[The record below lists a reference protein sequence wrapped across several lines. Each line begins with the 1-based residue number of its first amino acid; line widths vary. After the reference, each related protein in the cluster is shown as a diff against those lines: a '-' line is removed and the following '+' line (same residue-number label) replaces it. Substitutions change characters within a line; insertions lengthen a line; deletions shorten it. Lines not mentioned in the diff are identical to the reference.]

1 VIVNNY
7 YYLTVKYLNHL
18 LLNNV
23 NNIKIILLI
32 KWNSVFTSIIRIYT
46 NSTQKSIYNLHI
58 NSISVMFRKEIS
70 SRILQNLHKKKK
82 KKKLLINVLFLLKD
96 KNG

>member
-1 VIVNNY
+1 VIVNN
-7 YYLTVKYLNHL
+7 YYLTVKYLNYL

-32 KWNSVFTSIIRIYT
+32 KWNNIFTSIIRIYI

-58 NSISVMFRKEIS
+58 NSISVIFCKEIS
-70 SRILQNLHKKKK
+70 SWILQNLHKKKRK
-82 KKKLLINVLFLLKD
+82 KNY
-96 KNG
+96 